1 VGKSDVAAALMD
13 SFRDQGQ
20 KACLISADSVQVYR
34 GLDIGSNKPSKAEQ
48 ERWPIELID
57 WLEPDRPCTAGT
69 WTREALRSI
78 DTAVGKGCVPIVVGG
93 SCMYLDWLVK
103 GEPDAAKSDPEVQAQ
118 ISEELRPFQDAMDW
132 DGALSL
138 LASVDPIKA
147 DRIMPNN
154 WRQLSR
160 QLEVARSPP
169 RQTGRGSRDRYDFR
183 AIFLS
188 PHDRPA
194 LFHRIDRRC
203 VAMLQ
208 KGFLEEVATL
218 LEKGLISLDTPAA
231 DAIGYRQVIEY
242 LTRPEPQYGDAA
254 SLVEFVRKF
263 GSVSRNYA
271 RSQMHWFMKDTA
283 FVWVETD
290 PRNPALT
297 GVEVSRLCGLDE
309 FDYASE
315 AEVDGEVRQ
324 KQAEQAS
331 AMAWTFTSAL
341 EQGEVLTAQELSE
354 LLPRADNCT
363 RRVPSAAKQQPQKI
377 RAIAVE
383 SKVPYGKVYWPG
395 RHRKWG
401 WGNPLGK
408 LHRQGLQLFQSSGW
422 QAIGESDDSVVP
434 AFCWPTRQAGKFPAT
449 VSGGDILPLIRPFP
463 QDFTMRLDNKVCMTS
478 ASSDECQT
486 GSPWVHVI
494 LREAFATPASTTSWV
509 PTTRAT
515 GARWT
520 KTATSKSERSARSEG
535 AVGWQVPGATAPTV
549 CYRFAEY
556 GHVLCRPGSMAA
568 PASSNNPEVQ
578 GWTQTSGQRCRG
590 GHCRPYSCGQIRRC
604 RSADGQF
611 P

>member
-1 VGKSDVAAALMD
+1 
-13 SFRDQGQ
+13 
-20 KACLISADSVQVYR
+20 
-34 GLDIGSNKPSKAEQ
+34 
-48 ERWPIELID
+48 
-57 WLEPDRPCTAGT
+57 
-69 WTREALRSI
+69 
-78 DTAVGKGCVPIVVGG
+78 
-93 SCMYLDWLVK
+93 
-103 GEPDAAKSDPEVQAQ
+103 
-118 ISEELRPFQDAMDW
+118 
-132 DGALSL
+132 
-138 LASVDPIKA
+138 
-147 DRIMPNN
+147 
-154 WRQLSR
+154 
-160 QLEVARSPP
+160 
-169 RQTGRGSRDRYDFR
+169 
-183 AIFLS
+183 
-188 PHDRPA
+188 
-194 LFHRIDRRC
+194 
-203 VAMLQ
+203 MLQ

-363 RRVPSAAKQQPQKI
+363 RRVPSAARQQPQKI

-463 QDFTMRLDNKVCMTS
+463 QDFTMRLDNKAQLARHLQAAGCNVHPETWDAQDFL
-478 ASSDECQT
+478 ASPPSEKGLFFLKHSLGVKGTGVHLFDYSGLLQRLNELGNKGCRQFIVQRYVWPPALQNGRKWVLRAHALLHGKTDGTLRLYCHSDIIALEYGQPYTEQLDLRAAHISNVAKIKHLPKPTLVDDSELAHQVHRLTEQAFGAVLEHAPRGPFTPEESELCQVF
-486 GSPWVHVI
+486 GLDVI
-494 LREAFATPASTTSWV
+494 LDAGGKAWLLEVNDYPAIASGTMEHVDTAV
-509 PTTRAT
+509 YTRL
-515 GARWT
+515 ARDLLLLVVAPKLDGTDPAPGGWCELKLPEDRAQYLLPRVTWT
-520 KTATSKSERSARSEG
+520 
-535 AVGWQVPGATAPTV
+535 
-549 CYRFAEY
+549 
-556 GHVLCRPGSMAA
+556 
-568 PASSNNPEVQ
+568 
-578 GWTQTSGQRCRG
+578 RC
-590 GHCRPYSCGQIRRC
+590 SL
-604 RSADGQF
+604 S
-611 P
+611 